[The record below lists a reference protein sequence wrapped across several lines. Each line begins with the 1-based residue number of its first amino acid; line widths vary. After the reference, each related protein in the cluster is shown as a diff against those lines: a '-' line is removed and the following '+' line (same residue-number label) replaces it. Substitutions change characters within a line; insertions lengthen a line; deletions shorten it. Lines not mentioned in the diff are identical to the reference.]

1 MILIKL
7 QISYTTES
15 EFNKFMEKI
24 KSYGLSDKIKRPETS
39 PGEVTKAGNIIRWV
53 ELKEI

>member
-7 QISYTTES
+7 QISYTTEA

-24 KSYGLSDKIKRPETS
+24 KFYGLSYKIKPPETS
-39 PGEVTKAGNIIRWV
+39 PGKVTKAGNIIRLV